1 MRAVVIYESMFGNT
15 HSIAEAIA
23 AGLEAMGSVHVGTTD
38 EIDRDVILESNLVVV
53 GGPTHIH
60 GMTSERT
67 RQEAAETAAKDPEID
82 LDEGAES
89 EGLRDWFDHLPKVD
103 GKCGAA
109 FDTRASGPI
118 ILTGSAAKGVSR
130 RMHKHGFMELL
141 KPESFLVEAT
151 AGPLTAGETERARH
165 WGQALAEKMLA
176 EQAAASAS

>member
-23 AGLEAMGSVHVGTTD
+23 TGLEAMGSVHVGTTD